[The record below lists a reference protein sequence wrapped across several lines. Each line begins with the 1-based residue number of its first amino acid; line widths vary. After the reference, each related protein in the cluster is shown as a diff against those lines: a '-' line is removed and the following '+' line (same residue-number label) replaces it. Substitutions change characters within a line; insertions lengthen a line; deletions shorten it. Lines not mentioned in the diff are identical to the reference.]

1 MKSERY
7 ALITSGN
14 IDQNDPGVSMSS
26 KQISDVEAFVNETE
40 KARKIPLSK
49 EDIKRINDLA
59 REVESEDSDTD
70 DESLS
75 IVAKGQSETNSTHI
89 QG

>member
-1 MKSERY
+1 MLVFSD
-7 ALITSGN
+7 N
-14 IDQNDPGVSMSS
+14 IDQNDLGVAMNT

-40 KARKIPLSK
+40 KARNIPLSK

-70 DESLS
+70 DETLS
-75 IVAKGQSETNSTHI
+75 IVAKGQGESKSTHI

>member
-1 MKSERY
+1 MLVFSD
-7 ALITSGN
+7 N
-14 IDQNDPGVSMSS
+14 IDQNDLGVGMNT

-40 KARKIPLSK
+40 KARKMPLSK

-59 REVESEDSDTD
+59 REVENEDSDTD
-70 DESLS
+70 EESIS
-75 IVAKGQSETNSTHI
+75 IVAKGQGESNSTHV

>member
-1 MKSERY
+1 M
-7 ALITSGN
+7 LIFSDN
-14 IDQNDPGVSMSS
+14 IDQNDLGVVMNT

-70 DESLS
+70 EESIS
-75 IVAKGQSETNSTHI
+75 IVAKGQGESNSTHV

>member
-1 MKSERY
+1 MN
-7 ALITSGN
+7 T
-14 IDQNDPGVSMSS
+14 

-59 REVESEDSDTD
+59 REVENEDSDTD
-70 DESLS
+70 EESIS
-75 IVAKGQSETNSTHI
+75 IVAKGQGESNTTHV

>member
-1 MKSERY
+1 MLVFSD
-7 ALITSGN
+7 N
-14 IDQNDPGVSMSS
+14 IDQNDLGVGMNT

-70 DESLS
+70 ESLS
-75 IVAKGQSETNSTHI
+75 IVAKGQGESSSTHI
-89 QG
+89 

>member
-1 MKSERY
+1 MN
-7 ALITSGN
+7 T
-14 IDQNDPGVSMSS
+14 

-59 REVESEDSDTD
+59 REIAIE
-70 DESLS
+70 
-75 IVAKGQSETNSTHI
+75 
-89 QG
+89 

>member
-1 MKSERY
+1 MN
-7 ALITSGN
+7 T
-14 IDQNDPGVSMSS
+14 

-40 KARKIPLSK
+40 KARKKPLSK

-59 REVESEDSDTD
+59 REAECEDSDTD

-75 IVAKGQSETNSTHI
+75 IVAKGQGESNSTHV

>member
-1 MKSERY
+1 
-7 ALITSGN
+7 
-14 IDQNDPGVSMSS
+14 MSS

-40 KARKIPLSK
+40 KARKMPLSK

-75 IVAKGQSETNSTHI
+75 IVAKGQDESNSTHI